1 MKHGA
6 DQRLVE
12 AVQAGDEAAVGQ
24 ALADG
29 ADPNVVV
36 GRFRGSVLV
45 DAARAG
51 RRGIVGRLLDAGA
64 HIGPAGPFMVSPLRV
79 AVIEAHADVVRF
91 LVARGALAAE
101 PATRSS
107 VLTEAVS
114 YTAFRPTPP
123 ALATLRVLL
132 DAGAA
137 PGASEEAPLV
147 TAVMQ
152 PVAPVVLR
160 LLLAYG
166 ADANQQR
173 SDATPA
179 IVVAARRGDQA
190 AVDVLLQAG
199 ADVDA
204 RDARGRTALMH
215 AVERNEKRVIAALL
229 LGGAAVDAVSA
240 DGMSALRLAR
250 GWQRQNVQFMLG
262 ERHVGLD
269 DVPITRTVVR
279 AVPTGVRLA
288 GDPQMLHLLADAI
301 GIALDDLGDDEW
313 NTRTGTDADTVRA
326 VAVRLRDEIAPAV
339 DASWHQMEV
348 SADELAAARS
358 ALVELAYGTTR
369 TMPTDTSRLEIID
382 VLEELNRQLGR

>member
-1 MKHGA
+1 MTEAA

-12 AVQAGDEAAVGQ
+12 AVHAGDEVAVGQ

-29 ADPNVVV
+29 ADPDVTV
-36 GRFRGSVLV
+36 GRFRGSVLAG
-45 DAARAG
+45 AAG
-51 RRGIVGRLLDAGA
+51 SGWLGIVGLLVDAGA
-64 HIGPAGPFMVSPLRV
+64 RIGPADPYTGSPLRA
-79 AVIEAHADVVRF
+79 AVIEARADVVQF
-91 LVARGALAAE
+91 LVGRGALAVE

-107 VLTEAVS
+107 VLAEAVS
-114 YTAFRPTPP
+114 CASFRPTP
-123 ALATLRVLL
+123 AARATLRVLL
-132 DAGAA
+132 EAQAA
-137 PGASEEAPLV
+137 PGPSEEAPLI
-147 TAVMQ
+147 TAVMR
-152 PVAPVVLR
+152 PAAPAVLR

-166 ADANQQR
+166 ADANHER

-179 IVVAARRGDQA
+179 IVVAARRGDHA

-204 RDARGRTALMH
+204 ADGRGRTALMH
-215 AVERNEKRVIAALL
+215 AVERNERRVIAALL
-229 LGGAAVDAVSA
+229 LAGAAIDAVSA
-240 DGMSALRLAR
+240 DGMTALRLAR

-288 GDPQMLHLLADAI
+288 GDPQMLHLLANVID
-301 GIALDDLGDDEW
+301 IALDDLGDDEW
-313 NTRTGTDADTVRA
+313 NTRTGTHADTARA
-326 VAVRLRDEIAPAV
+326 MAVRLRNEIVPAAN
-339 DASWHQMEV
+339 ASWHQLDAT
-348 SADELAAARS
+348 ADELAAARS

-369 TMPTDTSRLEIID
+369 TMPTGTSRLKIID